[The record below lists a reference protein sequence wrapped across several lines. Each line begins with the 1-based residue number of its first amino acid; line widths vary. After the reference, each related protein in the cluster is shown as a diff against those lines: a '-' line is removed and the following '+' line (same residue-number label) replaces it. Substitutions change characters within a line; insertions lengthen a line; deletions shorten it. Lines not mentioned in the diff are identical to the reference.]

1 MKKQILRGLVAIFVA
16 VTAIGSARAQMPQ
29 QIPPLPAD
37 TAVVAGVLEN
47 GLSYFIRH
55 NETPKGQA
63 DFYIAQKVGS
73 ALEEENQ
80 RGLAHF
86 LEHMCF
92 NGTDNF
98 PGKGIINWC
107 EANGIKFG
115 YNLNAYTSIDETV
128 YNISNVPVA
137 RAGVQDTCLLILHDW
152 ASALTLD
159 PKEIDAE
166 RGVIHEEWRRSMSG
180 QMRVLEQL
188 LPVIYPDNVYGKRL
202 PIGIM
207 EVVDNFPPQTL
218 VDYYHK
224 WYRPDNQAI
233 IVVGDIDPAYIQKKI
248 VEIFSPIK
256 MPENPAERVYFEVED
271 TPGTIYAIGKDKEI
285 TSPSVDMMFKTDAL
299 WLPREYRNT
308 QMYYPADY
316 ISKMI
321 DIMLNNRLSEIANNP
336 ETEFASASVNVGSYF
351 ISDTKG
357 ALDLSVSPKDTDA
370 VPAFTQAYRELL
382 RAVRGGFTVGEYER
396 AKAEFLSKIDK
407 LYQSRNNREND
418 SYSREYA
425 RLFTQNLPAPGIDFE
440 KQMYEQLAQGVPVD
454 AINQVLPQMITEDNR
469 VLLGLFP
476 DNENYPVPTGQDFAA
491 AIEKVDAETLEP
503 YKDTMREDPLIP
515 SLPAPG
521 KIARTAENK
530 EWGATEYT
538 LSNGVKVIVKK
549 TDFKTNEIVFD
560 IIAKGKG
567 ISTLSN
573 DIASSVK
580 YLPVAS
586 GTALGL
592 YDYNTTDLQKY
603 MQGKQAEISFSAG
616 GYTREFEGNTTAKDL
631 PTAMEMIYAYFT
643 GFNIKADDFA
653 SKQAAHIASLA
664 NQESNPMFTFQKLI
678 TGKLFTSPMRQVLTV
693 DDVKNADLAT
703 INSIVKDMT
712 ANAADYTFIFVG
724 DIDTATFVPLMEQY
738 IATLPADPK
747 KATTEYVKNPAFEL
761 PSKAPQASE
770 TTKMETPQTW
780 ALICV
785 YGKMPYTT
793 KNKLLAE
800 AAEQVLSKRLLNKI
814 REEMGATYSIG
825 ASVAL
830 QRTSEQ
836 NTMLEIAFPMKPEMK
851 NDVLQAIHDIIF
863 ASQSDISDEE
873 IKPATE
879 FMQKDIAESLEK
891 NQTWA
896 SAIAAT
902 SMNGV
907 NTFLSTEKT
916 IPEVTDAEVEA
927 FMKKFLSQGN
937 YSVLILDPEQ

>member
-1 MKKQILRGLVAIFVA
+1 MKKQILRGLIAIFMA
-16 VTAIGSARAQMPQ
+16 VTAIGSAAAQQPQ

-37 TAVVAGVLEN
+37 EALVAGVLEN
-47 GLSYFIRH
+47 GMSYFIRH

-73 ALEEENQ
+73 VLEEENQ

-98 PGKGIINWC
+98 PGKGIIDWC

-159 PKEIDAE
+159 PAEIDSE

-188 LPVIYPDNVYGKRL
+188 LPIIYPDNIYGKRL

-207 EVVDNFPPQTL
+207 DVVDNFEPKAL

-233 IVVGDIDPAYIQKKI
+233 IIVGDIDPAYIQKKI

-285 TSPSVDMMFKTDAL
+285 TTPSVDMMFKSDAL
-299 WLPREYRNT
+299 WLPRQYRNS

-316 ISKMI
+316 ISRII

-336 ETEFASASVNVGSYF
+336 ETEFASASVNIGSYF
-351 ISDTKG
+351 VSDTKG
-357 ALDLSVSPKDTDA
+357 ALDLSVSPKDTDV

-396 AKAEFLSKIDK
+396 AKAEFLSQIDK
-407 LYQSRNNREND
+407 LYQGRNNREND
-418 SYSREYA
+418 SFAREYS
-425 RLFTQNLPAPGIDFE
+425 RLFTQNLPAPGIEFE
-440 KQMYEQLAQGVPVD
+440 KQMYEQLAQGIPVD
-454 AINQVLPQMITEDNR
+454 AINQVLPQMISEDNR

-476 DNENYPVPTGQDFAA
+476 DNENYPVPTDQDFAT
-491 AIEKVDAETLEP
+491 AIEKIDAETLEP

-521 KIARTAENK
+521 KIAKTAENK
-530 EWGATEYT
+530 EWGTTEYT

-549 TDFKTNEIVFD
+549 TDFKANEIVFD

-567 ISTLSN
+567 ISTLGN

-580 YLPVAS
+580 YLPVAVAS
-586 GTALGL
+586 ALGL
-592 YDYNTTDLQKY
+592 NDYNTTDIQKY
-603 MQGKQAEISFSAG
+603 LQGKQADIAFSAG
-616 GYTREFEGNTTAKDL
+616 GYTREFEGSSTTKDL
-631 PTAMEMIYAYFT
+631 PTLMELIYAYFT
-643 GFNIKADDFA
+643 GFNIKADDFT
-653 SKQAAHIASLA
+653 SKQAAHTAALA
-664 NQESNPMFTFQKLI
+664 NQESDPRYTFQKLI
-678 TGKLFTSPMRQVLTV
+678 SSKLFSSPLRQALTA

-703 INSIVKDMT
+703 INGLVKDMT

-724 DIDTATFVPLMEQY
+724 DIDQATFVPLMEQY
-738 IATLPADPK
+738 IATLPADAK
-747 KATTEYVKNPAFEL
+747 TATKDFVHNPAFEF
-761 PSKAPQASE
+761 PAKAPQASE
-770 TTKMETPQTW
+770 TTKMQTPQTW
-780 ALICV
+780 VLICA
-785 YGKMPYTT
+785 YGNMPYNT

-800 AAEQVLSKRLLNKI
+800 AAGQVISKRLLNKV

-825 ASVAL
+825 ASMAM
-830 QRTSEQ
+830 QRTTND
-836 NTMLEIAFPMKPEMK
+836 NTTLEIAFPMKPEMK
-851 NDVLQAIHDIIF
+851 DEVLQAIRDIVF
-863 ASQSDISDEE
+863 ASQSDISADE
-873 IKPATE
+873 IKPTTE
-879 FMQKDIAESLEK
+879 FMQKDITESLEK
-891 NQTWA
+891 NEAWA
-896 SAIAAT
+896 SAISAT
-902 SMNGV
+902 LLNGV
-907 NTFLSTEKT
+907 NTFLNTEKT
-916 IPEVTDAEVEA
+916 IPEVNDAEVET
-927 FMKKFLSQGN
+927 FMKKFLGQGK
-937 YSVLILDPEQ
+937 YSVIILDPEQ

>member
-396 AKAEFLSKIDK
+396 AKAEFLSQIDK

-418 SYSREYA
+418 SY
-425 RLFTQNLPAPGIDFE
+425 
-440 KQMYEQLAQGVPVD
+440 
-454 AINQVLPQMITEDNR
+454 
-469 VLLGLFP
+469 
-476 DNENYPVPTGQDFAA
+476 
-491 AIEKVDAETLEP
+491 
-503 YKDTMREDPLIP
+503 
-515 SLPAPG
+515 
-521 KIARTAENK
+521 
-530 EWGATEYT
+530 
-538 LSNGVKVIVKK
+538 
-549 TDFKTNEIVFD
+549 
-560 IIAKGKG
+560 
-567 ISTLSN
+567 
-573 DIASSVK
+573 
-580 YLPVAS
+580 
-586 GTALGL
+586 
-592 YDYNTTDLQKY
+592 
-603 MQGKQAEISFSAG
+603 
-616 GYTREFEGNTTAKDL
+616 
-631 PTAMEMIYAYFT
+631 
-643 GFNIKADDFA
+643 
-653 SKQAAHIASLA
+653 
-664 NQESNPMFTFQKLI
+664 
-678 TGKLFTSPMRQVLTV
+678 
-693 DDVKNADLAT
+693 
-703 INSIVKDMT
+703 
-712 ANAADYTFIFVG
+712 
-724 DIDTATFVPLMEQY
+724 
-738 IATLPADPK
+738 
-747 KATTEYVKNPAFEL
+747 
-761 PSKAPQASE
+761 
-770 TTKMETPQTW
+770 
-780 ALICV
+780 
-785 YGKMPYTT
+785 
-793 KNKLLAE
+793 
-800 AAEQVLSKRLLNKI
+800 
-814 REEMGATYSIG
+814 
-825 ASVAL
+825 
-830 QRTSEQ
+830 
-836 NTMLEIAFPMKPEMK
+836 
-851 NDVLQAIHDIIF
+851 
-863 ASQSDISDEE
+863 
-873 IKPATE
+873 
-879 FMQKDIAESLEK
+879 
-891 NQTWA
+891 
-896 SAIAAT
+896 
-902 SMNGV
+902 
-907 NTFLSTEKT
+907 
-916 IPEVTDAEVEA
+916 
-927 FMKKFLSQGN
+927 
-937 YSVLILDPEQ
+937 